1 MLLEIQH
8 GAPSMLAPIFQA
20 GAGKDLYA
28 FLLCKATVT
37 IAPPIRCSPAAAVSL
52 REFGRENSWER
63 HAIWAILHIKSCLF
77 LEVAMKHLM
86 PIIAL
91 FFVLSL
97 SAARPQGAGQGNPPL
112 RLGIIGLDTSHVR
125 EFTRML
131 NDPSARDHVP
141 GARVIAAYK
150 GGSPDVQSS
159 ASRVEGFTAELRDKW
174 KVEILPDIETLC
186 AKVDAVLLESVD
198 GRVHLEQV
206 KPVLKAKKRVFID
219 KPLAASLADAAMI
232 AKLAEEAG
240 VPWFSSSSLRFHP
253 AIANLKDDPQL
264 GGIVGCDAY
273 GPSPTESHHPDL
285 FWYGIHGVEILF
297 TIMGPGCQSVTRV
310 TSPGTDMVVGKWK
323 DGRIGT
329 FRGIRTGKDGYGATV
344 FGVKEI
350 RCAVAATSGSFY
362 RDLVEQII
370 KFFQTGVPPVSAS
383 ETLELFAFMQ
393 AAELSKAKGGQEVS
407 LSDVSNP
414 R

>member
-1 MLLEIQH
+1 
-8 GAPSMLAPIFQA
+8 
-20 GAGKDLYA
+20 
-28 FLLCKATVT
+28 
-37 IAPPIRCSPAAAVSL
+37 
-52 REFGRENSWER
+52 
-63 HAIWAILHIKSCLF
+63 
-77 LEVAMKHLM
+77 MKHLM

-297 TIMGPGCQSVTRV
+297 TIMGPGCQSITRV

-344 FGVKEI
+344 FGAKEI
-350 RCAVAATSGSFY
+350 RSAVAATSGSFY

>member
-1 MLLEIQH
+1 
-8 GAPSMLAPIFQA
+8 
-20 GAGKDLYA
+20 
-28 FLLCKATVT
+28 
-37 IAPPIRCSPAAAVSL
+37 
-52 REFGRENSWER
+52 
-63 HAIWAILHIKSCLF
+63 
-77 LEVAMKHLM
+77 
-86 PIIAL
+86 
-91 FFVLSL
+91 
-97 SAARPQGAGQGNPPL
+97 
-112 RLGIIGLDTSHVR
+112 
-125 EFTRML
+125 
-131 NDPSARDHVP
+131 
-141 GARVIAAYK
+141 
-150 GGSPDVQSS
+150 
-159 ASRVEGFTAELRDKW
+159 
-174 KVEILPDIETLC
+174 
-186 AKVDAVLLESVD
+186 LLESVD

-297 TIMGPGCQSVTRV
+297 TIMGPGCQSITRV